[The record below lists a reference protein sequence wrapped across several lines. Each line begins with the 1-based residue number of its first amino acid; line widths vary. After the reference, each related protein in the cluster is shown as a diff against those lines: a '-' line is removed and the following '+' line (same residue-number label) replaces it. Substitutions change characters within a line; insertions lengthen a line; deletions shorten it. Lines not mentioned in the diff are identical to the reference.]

1 MYRCAAKRNCAKTA
15 EGCETRVRRQGSR
28 MDRRAY
34 SSRDDGRRDRRRSRS
49 RSRPRSRR
57 RRERSRSRSSERAP
71 PRSRPEDATGGWGA
85 PPPGWGPPQQAQ
97 TGWGAQPPEP
107 AQTGWGAPAAPSQGG
122 WAVSAAPVPV
132 APAAAPKNAEDVLR
146 EFVTKGTC
154 CTEAN
159 PRCPISRRCG
169 QSHHF
174 PEATREE
181 DCNDKG
187 WKLKSVKALYCHCLS
202 HTQSGDHYH
211 KVLLFVH
218 GVDC

>member
-1 MYRCAAKRNCAKTA
+1 
-15 EGCETRVRRQGSR
+15 
-28 MDRRAY
+28 MDRRPY
-34 SSRDDGRRDRRRSRS
+34 GGMSSSRDDSSRKRRRSRSSSRSRRRRRS
-49 RSRPRSRR
+49 RSRPRSRE
-57 RRERSRSRSSERAP
+57 REP

-85 PPPGWGPPQQAQ
+85 PPPSTGGWGPPQQAQ
-97 TGWGAQPPEP
+97 TGWGAP
-107 AQTGWGAPAAPSQGG
+107 PAAPSQGG
-122 WAVSAAPVPV
+122 WAASAAPVPV

-174 PEATREE
+174 LEATREE

-187 WKLKSVKALYCHCLS
+187 WKLKSVKALYSHCRSRGVLS
-202 HTQSGDHYH
+202 GEHYH

>member
-1 MYRCAAKRNCAKTA
+1 M
-15 EGCETRVRRQGSR
+15 RRQFYF
-28 MDRRAY
+28 MDRRPPY
-34 SSRDDGRRDRRRSRS
+34 GGMSSSRDDRSRKRARSRS
-49 RSRPRSRR
+49 RSRSRG
-57 RRERSRSRSSERAP
+57 REP

-85 PPPGWGPPQQAQ
+85 PPPSTGGWGAAPPS

-122 WAVSAAPVPV
+122 WAVSAPVPV
-132 APAAAPKNAEDVLR
+132 APAAEPKKNAEDVLR

-211 KVLLFVH
+211 KVLLFIH

>member
-1 MYRCAAKRNCAKTA
+1 M
-15 EGCETRVRRQGSR
+15 S
-28 MDRRAY
+28 
-34 SSRDDGRRDRRRSRS
+34 
-49 RSRPRSRR
+49 
-57 RRERSRSRSSERAP
+57 
-71 PRSRPEDATGGWGA
+71 
-85 PPPGWGPPQQAQ
+85 
-97 TGWGAQPPEP
+97 
-107 AQTGWGAPAAPSQGG
+107 
-122 WAVSAAPVPV
+122 APVPV
-132 APAAAPKNAEDVLR
+132 APAAEPKKNAEDVLR

-159 PRCPISRRCG
+159 PRCPISRRMG
-169 QSHHF
+169 LSHHF

-211 KVLLFVH
+211 KVLLFIH

>member
-1 MYRCAAKRNCAKTA
+1 M
-15 EGCETRVRRQGSR
+15 
-28 MDRRAY
+28 
-34 SSRDDGRRDRRRSRS
+34 
-49 RSRPRSRR
+49 
-57 RRERSRSRSSERAP
+57 
-71 PRSRPEDATGGWGA
+71 
-85 PPPGWGPPQQAQ
+85 
-97 TGWGAQPPEP
+97 
-107 AQTGWGAPAAPSQGG
+107 
-122 WAVSAAPVPV
+122 SAAPVPV
-132 APAAAPKNAEDVLR
+132 APAAAPKMAEDVLR

-187 WKLKSVKALYCHCLS
+187 WKLKSVKALYSHCRSRGVLS
-202 HTQSGDHYH
+202 GEHYH
-211 KVLLFVH
+211 KVVLFVH

>member
-1 MYRCAAKRNCAKTA
+1 MIAAQQQRIRATTA

-34 SSRDDGRRDRRRSRS
+34 SSRDDRRD
-49 RSRPRSRR
+49 R
-57 RRERSRSRSSERAP
+57 RRERSRSRSRERAP

-187 WKLKSVKALYCHCLS
+187 WKLKSVKALYSHCRSRGVLS
-202 HTQSGDHYH
+202 GEHYH

-218 GVDC
+218 CVDC